1 MNNDVIVKLT
11 MDFFEEAKKNPYKN
25 IQRVVSDHYN
35 LWYQD
40 GGLADVLEYAG
51 LGVYR
56 VISAILQKAGY
67 ENATEDYVGRCIRK
81 HEARHGLKSPK
92 TEPVPAAGVITRKLD
107 TSPVDRGVVVPGGS
121 PSGGNLTSVEVSP
134 VRVIEEKFPVATSSN
149 SSSVGGWWDGVAQK
163 LGIEIKEVSPDFQ
176 FINITTPVH
185 IQNMHYEDMK
195 TPYPDYSS
203 EELELIGHILFI
215 CRDKNLEE
223 KSAFTSRKYF
233 YKNGAEDAVKALIT
247 KCDKLRTIIRFN
259 D

>member
-92 TEPVPAAGVITRKLD
+92 IEPVPAAGVITRKLD

-121 PSGGNLTSVEVSP
+121 PSGGNLTSAEVSP

-149 SSSVGGWWDGVAQK
+149 SSSSVSGWWDGVAQK
-163 LGIEIKEVSPDFQ
+163 LGIEIKEVSPDFN
-176 FINITTPVH
+176 FKEVFVKVN
-185 IQNMHYEDMK
+185 IQNMHYEDMN
-195 TPYPDYSS
+195 TPYPEYTDK
-203 EELELIGHILFI
+203 ELELIGGILYF
-215 CRDKNLEE
+215 CREHNTIE
-223 KSAFTSRKYF
+223 KSALTVGKYF
-233 YKNGAEDAVKALIT
+233 YKTDSDAATKAMIK
-247 KCDKLRTIIRFN
+247 KCDKLRTIIRFS
-259 D
+259 